1 MLRVVSVLFDLLF
14 EIIRLVLWTA
24 VALFVNRL

>member
-14 EIIRLVLWTA
+14 EIIRLVLGTA